1 MWKSLKQKAR
11 RAEYFFK
18 NKDPVQKVVLDA
30 SREDDEAVLDTDKV
44 MIAKLSFNSTC
55 LYSIQKT
62 LWKRFCRIKKSPL
75 SCLKALNILDFCLKY
90 GSPECRDMALR
101 GISELTNVS
110 TFPLKLKS
118 PREKAAVEQS
128 RTLAQ
133 AIIDTVQNDSAYD
146 EARRGDRRISARVD
160 GFKVDRSL
168 INYSDIARMQ
178 RRKEL
183 RASQERLGTD
193 AYTTDEVF
201 SREKTQP
208 EPEQDSSSD
217 SYELDVD
224 PRSLGS
230 CGSPMSSTE
239 QFQLFQGM
247 PPPAPRQTLSTRH
260 KSLSITQ
267 PDLFASPPQP
277 APPTTAF
284 TRQSMPIQTQ
294 FVDDLITF

>member
-30 SREDDEAVLDTDKV
+30 SKEDDEPVLDTDKV
-44 MIAKLSFNSTC
+44 MIAKLSFNTTC

-62 LWKRFCRIKKSPL
+62 LWKRFRRIKKSPL
-75 SCLKALNILDFCLKY
+75 SCMKALNILDFCLKF

-128 RTLAQ
+128 RTRAQ
-133 AIIDTVQNDSAYD
+133 TIIDTIQNDNSYE
-146 EARRGDRRISARVD
+146 EARRSDQRMSARVE

-224 PRSLGS
+224 PRSLSS
-230 CGSPMSSTE
+230 CGSTE
-239 QFQLFQGM
+239 QFQMFQGMQM
-247 PPPAPRQTLSTRH
+247 PPPAPRQTLPNRH
-260 KSLSITQ
+260 SLCITQ
-267 PDLFASPPQP
+267 CDLFRNPAQP
-277 APPTTAF
+277 APRTF
-284 TRQSMPIQTQ
+284 NGRQSMPIQTQ